1 MLDLWRT
8 FLHSVEPRP
17 HSLAL
22 VDGETRLTYAAE
34 LSYCQSERHTSKLN
48 RAEAIGHGSVL

>member
-17 HSLAL
+17 DSLAL

-34 LSYCQSERHTSKLN
+34 L
-48 RAEAIGHGSVL
+48 